1 MQKRVNNKRNTSNVI
16 QSKGKRSPE
25 IRTIC
30 CLQVI
35 TTTNFKNNQ
44 MNIIYKGIYNV
55 NYNGKFITFLF
66 EHQKCDIQFV
76 GKGGTNFNIR
86 LLSNH
91 H

>member
-1 MQKRVNNKRNTSNVI
+1 ML
-16 QSKGKRSPE
+16 SPSYYYNE
-25 IRTIC
+25 
-30 CLQVI
+30 
-35 TTTNFKNNQ
+35 FKNNQ

-91 H
+91 P